1 MSHIER
7 ARELRRLIEQASAGL
22 DDQAAS
28 MGAEL
33 YPTLKGDGSLI
44 SAGTRINWNGV
55 VKKAAADLWDY
66 AENNPNSAPTL
77 WADLAYVDGIR
88 IVPETITVTTAFS
101 KGEQGWWQDAV
112 YESLMD
118 ANVYTPTQYPDGWRW
133 IR

>member
-1 MSHIER
+1 MTHIER

-44 SAGTRINWNGV
+44 SAGTRINWRGV

-66 AENNPNSAPTL
+66 PQNNPDNAPTL
-77 WADLAYVDGIR
+77 WADLDYVDGIR
-88 IVPETITVTTAFS
+88 IIPDVITVTTAFS
-101 KGEQGWWQDAV
+101 KGEQGWWQDSV
-112 YESLMD
+112 YESLTD
-118 ANVYTPTQYPDGWRW
+118 ANVYTPDTYAAGWRW